1 MRKKIVTAILAIA
14 ILSGCILT
22 VIGYKQIK
30 AGDEVME
37 EGTPSSTVH
46 VDYDLSGYSSDGQ
59 SNLLQHYLESD
70 AGEHVIARMYIP
82 DTAMETPIVDSEY
95 YFRRDLSG
103 KYSTNGTP
111 LVLTTDHFMKPNHN
125 AVIYGHR
132 LYTGDDFGM
141 LKSYLEQDFYDAHP
155 DIYLETTAG
164 ETTWKV
170 ISVFTINVA
179 TDSFAYSE
187 CENLE
192 KESERN
198 YFLSEIKQRNQ
209 IDTDNYTYQ
218 SGDQFITLSTCHY
231 ETNRENGRL
240 VVVAV
245 RQ

>member
-1 MRKKIVTAILAIA
+1 MRKIIAGAIIAAAVEMGCALIV
-14 ILSGCILT
+14 
-22 VIGYKQIK
+22 VGYKQLK
-30 AGDEVME
+30 AEKGIQVED
-37 EGTPSSTVH
+37 TANNTIH
-46 VDYDLSGYSSDGQ
+46 VDYDLAGYSSGGQ

-125 AVIYGHR
+125 AV
-132 LYTGDDFGM
+132 
-141 LKSYLEQDFYDAHP
+141 E
-155 DIYLETTAG
+155 
-164 ETTWKV
+164 
-170 ISVFTINVA
+170 
-179 TDSFAYSE
+179 YSK

-192 KESERN
+192 KIAERN
-198 YFLSEIKQRNQ
+198 YFLSEIKQRNA
-209 IDTDNYTYQ
+209 IDTGSNTYKD
-218 SGDQFITLSTCHY
+218 GDKFITLSTCHY

>member
-1 MRKKIVTAILAIA
+1 MRKKLIAGILAIA
-14 ILSGCILT
+14 IMSGCILT
-22 VIGYKQIK
+22 AIGYKQFKTVDNI
-30 AGDEVME
+30 DEE
-37 EGTPSSTVH
+37 EISSSTVH
-46 VDYDLSGYSSDGQ
+46 VDYNLSGYSSDGQ

-111 LVLTTDHFMKPNHN
+111 LVLTTEHFMKPNHN

-155 DIYLETTAG
+155 NIYLETTAG
-164 ETTWKV
+164 ETTWKI

-179 TDSFAYSE
+179 TDSFVYSD

-192 KESERN
+192 KEAERN

-209 IDTDNYTYQ
+209 IDTGSYTYQ
-218 SGDQFITLSTCHY
+218 NGDQFITLSTCHY